1 MKNKLIYGLGGA
13 LLLVAAVLTGM
24 GWTVLPAVDRVAIQG
39 KAATYDVEIKR
50 DDFGVPHIFG
60 VRDADVAFGLAYAQC
75 EDDFEN
81 VALSV
86 AMGRGEL
93 ARFRGAAAGQ
103 TDYLVSLFRN
113 LELIEERYESDLT
126 PKTRA
131 LLEAYAD
138 GVNLYAMEHGEGEWR
153 GTIPVSGK
161 DVVAGFTFRLPF
173 FFGFEQHLGKIFDPE
188 GFSKPGDGEL
198 NMPHETQTES
208 GEEVRASLLTGTS
221 WPIGSNAI
229 ALAPGRSAEG
239 ATRLLINS
247 HQPYAGPVAWYE
259 VVLQSE
265 EGWHMAGGVFPGAPV
280 VGHGH
285 NEHLGWAN
293 TVNHPDLTDVYSLT
307 LNPDNESEYLFDG
320 EWKAFERGNAPIRVK
335 LFGPISWT
343 FNQETLY
350 SAYGPAIK
358 LDHGAFAVSHA
369 GMGEIRQVEQMYRQN
384 LATSLEEWTAAMELH
399 AIPSFN
405 YLYADEKGH
414 IAYYYNARMPK
425 RSAAYDWQGLI
436 PGDTS
441 KTLWDGFHSLHDL
454 PHYVDPDAGF
464 LINSNNSPFVSTAPS
479 DNLQRSDYPSSFG
492 IERRMTNRALRV
504 LDLFNSDSSISRNDF
519 YSYKF
524 DKRVVAG
531 SRMMNLLARVK
542 LANLDEPDLI
552 KAQDLIRS
560 WDGDTGMDNT
570 AAALSILTGLRI
582 LDQKP
587 GDSDGDVA
595 IMKGVAAELVAHH
608 GQIDVAWGRV
618 NRIRRGEVDLPIGGG
633 PQILRAVYGGSEL
646 DENGTLTAVAGD
658 TLVMMVEWDKNGKVS
673 SESIHQFGS
682 ATLDETSP
690 HYADQVKLFAEEK
703 FKPVW
708 FYADDLE
715 GHIERTYRPGR
726 SVSEIVETGE

>member
-1 MKNKLIYGLGGA
+1 MMNKLIYGLGGA
-13 LLLVAAVLTGM
+13 LLLVAAVLTAM
-24 GWTVLPAVDRVAIQG
+24 GWTVIRVVDRVAIQD
-39 KAATYDVEIKR
+39 KAATYDALIKR

-60 VRDADVAFGLAYAQC
+60 VRDADVAFGLGYAQS
-75 EDDFEN
+75 EDDFDN

-93 ARFRGAAAGQ
+93 AKFRGAAAGQ
-103 TDYLVSLFRN
+103 TDYLVYLFRN
-113 LELIEERYESDLT
+113 LELIEERYETDLA

-161 DVVAGFTFRLPF
+161 DIVAGFTFRLPF

-188 GFSKPGDGEL
+188 GFSKSDEGEF
-198 NMPHETQTES
+198 NMPLEN
-208 GEEVRASLLTGTS
+208 EEDVRASLLTGTS
-221 WPIGSNAI
+221 WPIGSN

-307 LNPDNESEYLFDG
+307 LNPDNDNEYLFDG
-320 EWKAFERGNAPIRVK
+320 EWRAFERGNAPIRVK

-350 SAYGPAIK
+350 SVYGPAVK
-358 LDHGAFAVSHA
+358 LDHGAFAVTHA

-384 LATSLEEWTAAMELH
+384 LATTLEEWTAALEMH

-405 YLYADEKGH
+405 YLYADKKGH
-414 IAYYYNARMPK
+414 IAMFYNARMPK
-425 RSAAYDWQGLI
+425 RSPEYNWQGLV

-441 KTLWDGFHSLHDL
+441 KTLWNGYHGLKDL
-454 PHYVDPDAGF
+454 PHYIDPDAGF
-464 LINSNNSPFVSTAPS
+464 LINSNNSPFFSTAPS
-479 DNLQRSDYPSSFG
+479 DNLLRSDYPVSFG
-492 IERRMTNRALRV
+492 IERRMTNRALR
-504 LDLFNSDSSISRNDF
+504 LLELFNDDPSISKDEF
-519 YSYKF
+519 YAYKF

-531 SRMMNLLARVK
+531 SRMMNLLTRLKTAS
-542 LANLDEPDLI
+542 LEDADLI
-552 KAQDLIRS
+552 KAQALIRS
-560 WDGDTGMDNT
+560 WDGDTGMGNP

-587 GDSDGDVA
+587 GDSDGDIA

-608 GQIDVAWGRV
+608 GQIDVAWGRI
-618 NRIRRGEVDLPIGGG
+618 NRIKRGDVNLPIGGG

-646 DENGTLTAVAGD
+646 DENGTLSAVAGD
-658 TLVMMVEWDKNGKVS
+658 TFVMMVEWDKDGKVS

-682 ATLDETSP
+682 ATLDETSK

-708 FYADDLE
+708 FYENDLE